1 MEENYGA
8 KAARPFDTDLKR
20 IRYWKKQKR
29 ELLLADKRR
38 ARLAGGG
45 RKKVSLELTLERQ
58 LIDI

>member
-1 MEENYGA
+1 M
-8 KAARPFDTDLKR
+8 KAARHFDTDPKR

-38 ARLAGGG
+38 GRLGGG
-45 RKKVSLELTLERQ
+45 RKKFSLELERQ